1 MTHNP
6 PLEKIFGKKKKD
18 SCIVCLCAMIKRR
31 NIFAGERRV
40 MKTVTTMAAAVNVYD
55 LYNSLVFSPDE
66 RSVPSSM

>member
-1 MTHNP
+1 
-6 PLEKIFGKKKKD
+6 
-18 SCIVCLCAMIKRR
+18 MIKRR

>member
-1 MTHNP
+1 MCNDKETEFFFF
-6 PLEKIFGKKKKD
+6 L
-18 SCIVCLCAMIKRR
+18 
-31 NIFAGERRV
+31 AGEKRV